1 MQSHVQSTPVRLL
14 SHPETLAYSW
24 SSTPAAP
31 ARAAPSEAP
40 TRAAPSE
47 APASVSTPARA
58 APSEAPAS
66 VSTCGTP
73 SVAAECGDLN
83 VATPIRP
90 HRSNA
95 SGHTP
100 SSRRPGYDR
109 PPSVRT
115 PLHCRLWKGDLTIS
129 QRRCA
134 SLKAEK
140 RELTAEL
147 RRERRRHRA
156 EERRWRAEEKRLR
169 TQLSDAED
177 AVTQLKSA
185 LGGIF
190 SDRQLTTLRTGRRVN
205 WEQQDIVRALV
216 IRCCSRKC
224 YQLLKDKFQFPLPGL
239 STSAAGLEASG
250 RLQLPGGPVIDK
262 KVFCNLL
269 EKDNS
274 EFRLCHFLKWKHI
287 TVRGQECQRVYLAAQ
302 LLSERVAK
310 AVSHIF
316 GDRYR
321 KEAEF
326 IALVDQAFDTFNSRH
341 VSDGKL
347 HRSAFGL
354 AHTIEDQYSCLLKF
368 TKVMRDARVVGS
380 NSMLPFQKG
389 FVMSSTA
396 LRGLYSAVQRHH
408 GLSYLLTS
416 RLNQDCVENF
426 FSQLRGMG
434 AANTN
439 PTAVEAK
446 NRLRLLLIGA
456 APTVAA
462 ATHDDPRESGAS
474 VLLEEKEPTYL
485 SATTLDLDHEPPVE
499 PEVPDADVTAVENLV
514 TARQPCPGPAASAGA
529 APPPA
534 SLPSGATGVASLSR
548 QALAYVAGYVAA
560 KCATVDS
567 TLGKITSDASE
578 VPRDE
583 RYAWI
588 DTLSRGGLTV
598 PSARWLDEVE
608 QLEVLFTT
616 MHGGDVDRGPGVV
629 RRLAEAAALKFPQLH
644 PYVLRK
650 YAMTR
655 TQLRVREIRRLIGDR
670 ERLRKEQ
677 PTCSREAKRARLYVH
692 PGD

>member
-115 PLHCRLWKGDLTIS
+115 PLHCRLWKGVLTIS

-239 STSAAGLEASG
+239 ST
-250 RLQLPGGPVIDK
+250 
-262 KVFCNLL
+262 
-269 EKDNS
+269 
-274 EFRLCHFLKWKHI
+274 
-287 TVRGQECQRVYLAAQ
+287 
-302 LLSERVAK
+302 
-310 AVSHIF
+310 
-316 GDRYR
+316 
-321 KEAEF
+321 
-326 IALVDQAFDTFNSRH
+326 
-341 VSDGKL
+341 
-347 HRSAFGL
+347 
-354 AHTIEDQYSCLLKF
+354 
-368 TKVMRDARVVGS
+368 
-380 NSMLPFQKG
+380 
-389 FVMSSTA
+389 
-396 LRGLYSAVQRHH
+396 LRRSAVQRQNLLF
-408 GLSYLLTS
+408 GVPSPPGPLDVLPPSIPLGVLSPPGSLGVLSPSGPVGAPSPSGTLGAPS
-416 RLNQDCVENF
+416 PPGPLDVLPPSGPSVLRLHPVR
-426 FSQLRGMG
+426 SVL
-434 AANTN
+434 
-439 PTAVEAK
+439 
-446 NRLRLLLIGA
+446 RLRL
-456 APTVAA
+456 V
-462 ATHDDPRESGAS
+462 HS
-474 VLLEEKEPTYL
+474 V
-485 SATTLDLDHEPPVE
+485 SVSPP
-499 PEVPDADVTAVENLV
+499 
-514 TARQPCPGPAASAGA
+514 
-529 APPPA
+529 
-534 SLPSGATGVASLSR
+534 
-548 QALAYVAGYVAA
+548 
-560 KCATVDS
+560 
-567 TLGKITSDASE
+567 
-578 VPRDE
+578 
-583 RYAWI
+583 
-588 DTLSRGGLTV
+588 
-598 PSARWLDEVE
+598 
-608 QLEVLFTT
+608 
-616 MHGGDVDRGPGVV
+616 H
-629 RRLAEAAALKFPQLH
+629 
-644 PYVLRK
+644 LRP
-650 YAMTR
+650 
-655 TQLRVREIRRLIGDR
+655 L
-670 ERLRKEQ
+670 
-677 PTCSREAKRARLYVH
+677 
-692 PGD
+692 